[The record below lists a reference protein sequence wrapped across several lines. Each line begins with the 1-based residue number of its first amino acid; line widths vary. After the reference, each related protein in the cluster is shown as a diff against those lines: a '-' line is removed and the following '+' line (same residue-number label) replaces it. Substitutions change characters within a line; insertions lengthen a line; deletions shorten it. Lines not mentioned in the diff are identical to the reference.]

1 MKPCCY
7 SRQSALVS
15 HLYSGIQCNSCGV
28 RFPPEQTLKYSQ
40 HLDWHFRQ
48 NRRDRD
54 STRTVM
60 SRRYYYDVNDW
71 VQFEEIEDLEERGQS
86 TAWILQIKYR
96 NLKINQYPYYWQ
108 SISIF
113 AIDWLQ
119 ISDSVLSITK
129 WQNLPREFAFNQT
142 NCKHLMFLLYENE
155 KFFLIIKKI
164 FNSKNIFLT
173 LIKRYLIVV
182 MSSKEGIK
190 INIKKEHI

>member
-1 MKPCCY
+1 MNIVNKKSVYLTNVCFISTYLNQSCILFIFEIWFFYLFRHYSWLTDEPCCY

-86 TAWILQIKYR
+86 T
-96 NLKINQYPYYWQ
+96 
-108 SISIF
+108 
-113 AIDWLQ
+113 
-119 ISDSVLSITK
+119 VL
-129 WQNLPREFAFNQT
+129 LAFRSGT
-142 NCKHLMFLLYENE
+142 
-155 KFFLIIKKI
+155 
-164 FNSKNIFLT
+164 
-173 LIKRYLIVV
+173 
-182 MSSKEGIK
+182 
-190 INIKKEHI
+190 